1 MRWAGLLQVGCVWEP
16 SVAAQIFGPS
26 LERRGC
32 RSSESSVAPVLDLR
46 VVVSGSSELFVAR
59 AVWVF
64 LRSIENFLARARVF
78 CVWSLERPIL
88 RSSES
93 VLYQRAAASKTSL
106 FQSFSLIKP

>member
-1 MRWAGLLQVGCVWEP
+1 MCWAGLLQVGCVWEP

-26 LERRGC
+26 LERGVC

-78 CVWSLERPIL
+78 CVWSLERPSL
-88 RSSES
+88 RSSER
-93 VLYQRAAASKTSL
+93 VLYQRTVAFLNITFSL
-106 FQSFSLIKP
+106 SFSFKP